1 MSFMFPVKPGDLVRI
16 RPTGEQPSLWDH
28 VNRLFHDRV
37 FLVIGCDPEHPDWI
51 VVLTDV
57 GTQVKVGEHRL
68 EVLQ

>member
-1 MSFMFPVKPGDLVRI
+1 MKPGSLVRI
-16 RPTGEQPSLWDH
+16 VPYLGKPSLWDKL
-28 VNRLFHDRV
+28 NRLYEDRV

-68 EVLQ
+68 EVLG